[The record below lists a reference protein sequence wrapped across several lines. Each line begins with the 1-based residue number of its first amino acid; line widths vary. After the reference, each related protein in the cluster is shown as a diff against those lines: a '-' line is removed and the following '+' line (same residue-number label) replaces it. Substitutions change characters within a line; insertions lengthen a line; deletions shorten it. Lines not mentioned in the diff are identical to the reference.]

1 MNKTIKM
8 KTAAKIIALTLFV
21 TALGAAVACANNSSS
36 NTSSGT
42 NADTKTKLTVEKAK
56 EIALKESNSGKVT
69 GYEKDVDFGRTVF
82 EITILDGQT
91 EKEYKVD
98 ANSGKLLKVEA
109 KDLSANPEEKMLIN
123 ANPQNDLDKAESLVK
138 AKYPKAIIKKVK
150 LEVEDNTLVY
160 EATVIE
166 GDKRIEVKLDAN
178 TGSFIEEDV
187 EGRDD

>member
-42 NADTKTKLTVEKAK
+42 NTDTKTKLTVEQAK

-150 LEVEDNTLVY
+150 LEVEDKTLVY

-166 GDKRIEVKLDAN
+166 GDKKIEVKLDAN

>member
-109 KDLSANPEEKMLIN
+109 KELSADPEEKMLIN

-166 GDKRIEVKLDAN
+166 GDKKIEVKFDAN

-187 EGRDD
+187 EGHDD